1 MSEKD
6 NAVEK
11 MAELMAL
18 LYYHLTKVMIEDYG
32 EKAKD
37 TIKKAIYNFG
47 LERGKNIARKVI
59 ENGEE
64 LTIENLDKFY
74 DMPISSVWKGKSE
87 YKNEEKYGT
96 LESCV
101 FARVWIEKNWQEIGR
116 LYCEVDPAI
125 REGYNPDIL
134 YTSLKNVLEGD
145 NCCESI
151 TKYKDQNK
159 SENE

>member
-1 MSEKD
+1 M
-6 NAVEK
+6 
-11 MAELMAL
+11 LW
-18 LYYHLTKVMIEDYG
+18 
-32 EKAKD
+32 
-37 TIKKAIYNFG
+37 KKW
-47 LERGKNIARKVI
+47 R
-59 ENGEE
+59 
-64 LTIENLDKFY
+64 KFY
-74 DMPISSVWKGKSE
+74 DMPISSVLKGKSE

-96 LESCV
+96 LESCA

-125 REGYNPDIL
+125 
-134 YTSLKNVLEGD
+134 KNVLEGD